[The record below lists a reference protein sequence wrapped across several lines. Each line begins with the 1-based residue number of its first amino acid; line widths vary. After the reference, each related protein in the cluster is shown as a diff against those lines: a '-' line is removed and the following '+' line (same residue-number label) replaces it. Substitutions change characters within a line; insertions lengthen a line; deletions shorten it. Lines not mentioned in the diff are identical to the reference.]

1 MDFAYSARM
10 QELRDQVSGFMDAH
24 IYPNERLHDEQIAAS
39 GNPFAHPAIV
49 DELAARAREAG
60 LWNLFLPNSPF
71 GAGLSNLEYAPLA
84 ELMGRVVWASEVFNC
99 NAPDTGNM
107 EVLAQF
113 GTPAQQEQWLRPLLA
128 GEMRSAFCM
137 TEPAVAS
144 SDATRIQLTI
154 RRDGDDYVLNGR
166 KWWASGAM
174 RPRSA
179 IFIVMGKTAPDSPD
193 THRQQSM
200 MLVPRDTPGVTVVR
214 NLRVMGYEDP
224 ESHCEVTFEDVRV
237 PVTNLL
243 GGEGDGFAIA
253 QARLGPGRIHHC
265 MRCIG
270 AAQRCLELMCQR
282 VSSRVAFG
290 RPLAEQGV
298 IREWIADSEVEIAQ
312 ARLLTLQAAWTIDQ
326 QGKKAAQDIIAMI
339 KVVAPSLLQR
349 VADRAMQA
357 FGGAGMSDD
366 FPMAFLWT
374 QGRTLRL
381 ADGPDEVHKRAI
393 AKSALRRYVG

>member
-1 MDFAYSARM
+1 MDFAYTARM
-10 QELRDQVSGFMDAH
+10 QELRQQVGGFMDAH
-24 IYPNERLHDEQIAAS
+24 IFPNEQRYHEQIAAA

-49 DELAARAREAG
+49 DELAAQARTLG
-60 LWNLFLPNSPF
+60 LWNLFLPESPL

-107 EVLAQF
+107 EILAQF
-113 GTPAQQEQWLRPLLA
+113 GTPEQQARWLQPLLA

-137 TEPAVAS
+137 TEPDVAS

-154 RRDGDDYVLNGR
+154 QREGDDYVLNGR
-166 KWWASGAM
+166 KWWASGAL
-174 RPRSA
+174 RPRCA

-193 THRQQSM
+193 AHRQQSM
-200 MLVPRDTPGVTVVR
+200 VLVPRDTPGVTVVR
-214 NLRVMGYEDP
+214 NLTVMGYEDP
-224 ESHCEVTFEDVRV
+224 ESHCEVTFENVRV
-237 PVTNLL
+237 PISHLL

-282 VSSRVAFG
+282 VTSRIAFG

-298 IREWIADSEVEIAQ
+298 IREWIAESEIEIAQ

-326 QGKKAAQDIIAMI
+326 QGKKAAQDMIAMI
-339 KVVAPSLLQR
+339 KVVAPNVLQR

-357 FGGAGMSDD
+357 FGGGGMSSD
-366 FPMAFLWT
+366 FPLAFLWT

-381 ADGPDEVHKRAI
+381 ADGPDEVHKRSI
-393 AKSALRRYVG
+393 AKSALRRYAK

>member
-1 MDFAYSARM
+1 MDFAYTARM
-10 QELRDQVSGFMDAH
+10 QELRQQVGGFMDAH
-24 IYPNERLHDEQIAAS
+24 IFPNEQRYHEQIAAA

-49 DELAARAREAG
+49 DELAAQARTLG
-60 LWNLFLPNSPF
+60 LWNLFLPESPL

-107 EVLAQF
+107 EILAQF
-113 GTPAQQEQWLRPLLA
+113 GTPEQQARWLQPLLA

-137 TEPAVAS
+137 TEPDVAS

-154 RRDGDDYVLNGR
+154 QREGDDYVLNGR
-166 KWWASGAM
+166 KWWASGAL
-174 RPRSA
+174 RPRCA

-193 THRQQSM
+193 AHRQQSM
-200 MLVPRDTPGVTVVR
+200 VLVPRDTPGVTVVR
-214 NLRVMGYEDP
+214 NLTVMGYEDP
-224 ESHCEVTFEDVRV
+224 ESHCEVTFENVRV
-237 PVTNLL
+237 PISHLL

-265 MRCIG
+265 MRCTG

-282 VSSRVAFG
+282 VTSRIAFG

-298 IREWIADSEVEIAQ
+298 IREWIAESEIEIAQ

-326 QGKKAAQDIIAMI
+326 QGKKAAQDMIAMI
-339 KVVAPSLLQR
+339 KVVAPNVLQR

-357 FGGAGMSDD
+357 FGGGGMSSD
-366 FPMAFLWT
+366 FPLAFLWT

-381 ADGPDEVHKRAI
+381 ADGPDEVHKRSI
-393 AKSALRRYVG
+393 AKSALRRYAK